1 MEENAWC
8 FSVSLCKDWLLW
20 RNDNDLSSTY
30 SVYSKVRVHPSSTY
44 FHISV
49 ISSHYCHPMSLNVII
64 MQYATLPLSVSHVSP
79 MILNSMCLHLLP
91 PNILIAAANK
101 LANLDLPR
109 FAKHC
114 IFAQV
119 KPYQSSLCL
128 GWHLDLVYA
137 TFSRAVWL
145 ASRLSANIQWRP
157 CLRRKDGNYQSH
169 PKPRVFRVN
178 SPAAKCF
185 RTWRWT
191 CLQPRK
197 MKTGSNQ
204 PKPLTSSEGTP
215 FAIQRGAKLLQ

>member
-1 MEENAWC
+1 MEENARC
-8 FSVSLCKDWLLW
+8 FSVSLCKDWLHW
-20 RNDNDLSSTY
+20 INDNDLSSTY
-30 SVYSKVRVHPSSTY
+30 SVYSKARVHPSSTY

-64 MQYATLPLSVSHVSP
+64 IQYATLPLSVSHVSR
-79 MILNSMCLHLLP
+79 MILNSMCSSFASTKHLDSCSKWIGELG
-91 PNILIAAANK
+91 
-101 LANLDLPR
+101 

-119 KPYQSSLCL
+119 KPYQSTSLCL

-137 TFSRAVWL
+137 AFSRAVWL

-157 CLRRKDGNYQSH
+157 CLRRKDGNDQSH
-169 PKPRVFRVN
+169 PKPRVRVN
-178 SPAAKCF
+178 SPAKCF

-197 MKTGSNQ
+197 MKTRQ
-204 PKPLTSSEGTP
+204 
-215 FAIQRGAKLLQ
+215 